1 MKTLKNTLLI
11 ILILSM
17 MITAVACKPSIDNGD
32 SSDSD
37 IAADGTEE
45 TEKNGNGSG
54 NSSTDA
60 PSLEHIEGNGEETKN
75 DFSRYSI
82 IASKSNVRASNA
94 ASALSVKLTS
104 KGFSLPMN
112 ESSVYEIIIGD
123 SDAEETKSALSQLA
137 KSSKDYIIQ
146 FNGTKIIIAA
156 KTDLALSEACTA
168 FYDTYIKDMTSKTLS
183 VKDGTTTLGIAEALA
198 TLVYDG
204 KAQYE
209 IVYGNVKSSV
219 KDKGNELISFIKST
233 CGVSSVTIGSSYNA
247 SKNQILIGTAG
258 FIETTKA
265 LKNIKANEYTVS
277 KIGNKIV
284 VAGKSDDNTILAI
297 EAFKKVI
304 EDAKSANTKKG
315 SYTISMP
322 NAVVDGHCASLDD
335 IPRFTGATYS
345 TTYPSGTGIKQ
356 LYYTSA
362 NASKISEYVATLES
376 LGYKKTEDNSLNGN
390 RFVTCY
396 GANGLIHISYL
407 NHNKTLSVI
416 LDSLQGSV
424 YKDTE
429 PTYTK
434 VTDTTLAVMSL
445 NYDSGDN
452 DASGMS
458 YVVTLEDGRYVV
470 FDGGYRIK
478 NSSKKDA
485 NILYNYMKSNNKRKD
500 GKIVIAA
507 WIFTHD
513 HSDHH
518 GAFTDFA
525 IDYSSKT
532 ELQYYVQNFGDK
544 SRYNQQPSG
553 WLNTGIPGDL
563 IANYYKNAKKIVPH
577 TGQKLTFC
585 NTTFEIM
592 SSQESHVPN
601 KMEWVNDAS
610 LIIRMN
616 ANGVKALFLADAE
629 AQTTKLLLNM
639 YGSTLKSD
647 IMQIAHHGYS
657 GGSVDLYKK
666 IDPDWSL
673 WPTNQASFN
682 QRAPGGGNGNA
693 QTQNKWAYNNTTCYV
708 ADGNIEMLKFVG
720 GTSKISVTTC
730 APNPNKQ

>member
-1 MKTLKNTLLI
+1 MKALKNTLLI

-17 MITAVACKPSIDNGD
+17 LITAVACKPSIDNGD

-94 ASALSVKLTS
+94 ASALSVKLAS

-183 VKDGTTTLGIAEALA
+183 VKDGTTTLGVAEALA

-204 KAQYE
+204 NAQYE

-219 KDKGNELISFIKST
+219 KDKGKELISFIKST

-247 SKNQILIGTAG
+247 SKNQILIGTSG

-322 NAVVDGHCASLDD
+322 NAIINGHCASLDD

-396 GANGLIHISYL
+396 GTNGLIHISYL

-445 NYDSGDN
+445 NYDSGDT

-470 FDGGYRIK
+470 FDGGYRNN

-673 WPTNQASFN
+673 WPTNQTSFN

-693 QTQNKWAYNNTTCYV
+693 QAQNKWAYNNTTCYV

-720 GTSKISVTTC
+720 GTTKISVTTC

>member
-1 MKTLKNTLLI
+1 MKALKNALLI

-17 MITAVACKPSIDNGD
+17 LITAVACKPSIDNGD

-37 IAADGTEE
+37 IATDGTEE
-45 TEKNGNGSG
+45 TEKNGNSSDN
-54 NSSTDA
+54 NSTNK
-60 PSLEHIEGNGEETKN
+60 PSLEHIEGNGEETRN

-94 ASALSVKLTS
+94 ASALSVKLAS

-183 VKDGTTTLGIAEALA
+183 VKDGTTTLGVAEALA

-204 KAQYE
+204 NAQYE

-258 FIETTKA
+258 FIETTKT

-445 NYDSGDN
+445 NYDSGDT

-470 FDGGYRIK
+470 FDGGYRNN

-553 WLNTGIPGDL
+553 WLDTGIPGDL

-629 AQTTKLLLNM
+629 AQTTNLLLNM

-673 WPTNQASFN
+673 WPTNQTSFN
-682 QRAPGGGNGNA
+682 QRASGGGNGNA

-720 GTSKISVTTC
+720 GTTKISVTTC

>member
-1 MKTLKNTLLI
+1 MKALKNALLI

-17 MITAVACKPSIDNGD
+17 LITAVACKPSIDNGD

-37 IAADGTEE
+37 IATDGTEE
-45 TEKNGNGSG
+45 TEKNGNSSDN
-54 NSSTDA
+54 NSTNK
-60 PSLEHIEGNGEETKN
+60 PSLEHIEGNGEETRN

-94 ASALSVKLTS
+94 ASALSVKLAS

-123 SDAEETKSALSQLA
+123 SDTEETKSALSQLSR
-137 KSSKDYIIQ
+137 SSKDYIIQ

-362 NASKISEYVATLES
+362 NSSKISEYVATLES

-445 NYDSGDN
+445 DYDSGDN

-470 FDGGYRIK
+470 FDGGYRNK

-553 WLNTGIPGDL
+553 WLDTGIPGDL

-629 AQTTKLLLNM
+629 AQTTNLLLNM

-673 WPTNQASFN
+673 WPTNQTSFN
-682 QRAPGGGNGNA
+682 QRASGGGNGNA

-720 GTSKISVTTC
+720 GTTKISVTTC

>member
-1 MKTLKNTLLI
+1 MKALKNTLLI

-17 MITAVACKPSIDNGD
+17 LITAVACKPSIDNGG

-94 ASALSVKLTS
+94 ASALSVKLAS

-183 VKDGTTTLGIAEALA
+183 VKDGTTTLGVAEALA

-247 SKNQILIGTAG
+247 SKNQILIGTSG

-304 EDAKSANTKKG
+304 EDAKSTNTKKG

-322 NAVVDGHCASLDD
+322 NAVINGHCASLDD

-445 NYDSGDN
+445 NYDSGDT

-470 FDGGYRIK
+470 FDGGYRNK

-518 GAFTDFA
+518 GAFTEFA

-553 WLNTGIPGDL
+553 WLDTGIPGDL

-673 WPTNQASFN
+673 WPTNQTSFN

-693 QTQNKWAYNNTTCYV
+693 QAQNKWAYNNTTCYV

-720 GTSKISVTTC
+720 GTTKISVTTC